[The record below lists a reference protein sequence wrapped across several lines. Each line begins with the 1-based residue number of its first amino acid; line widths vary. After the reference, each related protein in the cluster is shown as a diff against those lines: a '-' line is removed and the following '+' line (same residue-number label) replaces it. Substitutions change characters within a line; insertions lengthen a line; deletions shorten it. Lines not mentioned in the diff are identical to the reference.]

1 MALRVKFLDPTFRVT
16 FGTLPLNLKDL
27 LIGILR
33 HRILAN
39 CIVIRSSKGWCQIP
53 KWQTKVPERNQK
65 TSFSE
70 GQNFGNFRIF
80 DEFQESQGI
89 ISEHFGAQLR
99 KASLLLG
106 VCEPPRNFALLAALE
121 TDFHYE

>member
-1 MALRVKFLDPTFRVT
+1 LE
-16 FGTLPLNLKDL
+16 
-27 LIGILR
+27 
-33 HRILAN
+33 N

-70 GQNFGNFRIF
+70 GQDFGNFRIF
-80 DEFQESQGI
+80 DEFQGSQGI
-89 ISEHFGAQLR
+89 IFEHF
-99 KASLLLG
+99 G

-121 TDFHYE
+121 MDFHYE